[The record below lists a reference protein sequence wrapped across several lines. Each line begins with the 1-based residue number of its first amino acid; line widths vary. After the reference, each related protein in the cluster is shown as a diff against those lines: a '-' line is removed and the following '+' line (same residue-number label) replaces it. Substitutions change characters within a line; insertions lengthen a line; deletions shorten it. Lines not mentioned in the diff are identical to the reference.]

1 MQLIIS
7 LQILIP
13 LHRVDSLTSL
23 ESAVQPGGAVGHDRL
38 DLEELFLAV
47 VPANDGEAQAS

>member
-38 DLEELFLAV
+38 DLEKLLLAV